1 MALQQCWKNIDL
13 SLNRQI
19 YLTQT
24 YAPFENALVWPPA
37 DQGVGFVY
45 RKGFFEVTA
54 RVRTLQERISRPFML
69 LLFLA
74 MTSAWLAAVLILRSA
89 LIDTLDRRL
98 EYSVSVLASGT
109 LPLTPELL
117 RRASL
122 VTGLDFL
129 LLGPSGQTISSTDS
143 DENFAS
149 RTLADDAISRIRSNP
164 AAAAFSGETLAGRR
178 LVSKP
183 IAGIA
188 LPDQRHLVASASLD
202 DVRESVR
209 TAALWFALTLLGAGL
224 MFFLVGRRVSTAI
237 SRPIGKL
244 GDLAERI
251 SSGERNIDQQLDGP
265 AELQRLG
272 SLMSSMA
279 VRIDDY
285 EAEMM
290 RQNRY
295 KTLGEMAARVAH
307 EIRNPL
313 TAIKMQLQLLQE
325 SVEPSVRESLQ
336 RVLNEATRLELITA
350 NTLSP
355 GNDLTIQKKPAV
367 LDDVAAEVIELLEP
381 QLRHQHIRLRFE
393 PGCALS
399 VALDA
404 DRAKQALLNLLVN
417 AADELA
423 QGGEVRVGTHCDGNA
438 ATICVEDNGRGVAV
452 DKRREIL
459 ENPTSNKKF
468 GLGLGLVVARQI
480 AEAHRGRLLVM
491 DSELL
496 GGAKFC
502 LEFPCDNAI
511 ETE

>member
-1 MALQQCWKNIDL
+1 M
-13 SLNRQI
+13 
-19 YLTQT
+19 
-24 YAPFENALVWPPA
+24 
-37 DQGVGFVY
+37 
-45 RKGFFEVTA
+45 TA

-224 MFFLVGRRVSTAI
+224 MFFLVGKRVSTAI

>member
-1 MALQQCWKNIDL
+1 M
-13 SLNRQI
+13 
-19 YLTQT
+19 
-24 YAPFENALVWPPA
+24 
-37 DQGVGFVY
+37 
-45 RKGFFEVTA
+45 TA

-209 TAALWFALTLLGAGL
+209 TAALWFAVTLLGAGL
-224 MFFLVGRRVSTAI
+224 MFFLVGKRVSTAI

-251 SSGERNIDQQLDGP
+251 TSGERNIDQQLDGP

>member
-1 MALQQCWKNIDL
+1 M
-13 SLNRQI
+13 
-19 YLTQT
+19 
-24 YAPFENALVWPPA
+24 
-37 DQGVGFVY
+37 
-45 RKGFFEVTA
+45 TA

-149 RTLADDAISRIRSNP
+149 RRLADDAISRIRSNP
-164 AAAAFSGETLAGRR
+164 AAAFSGETIAGRR

-183 IAGIA
+183 VAGLA
-188 LPDQRHLVASASLD
+188 VPEQRHLVASASLD

-209 TAALWFALTLLGAGL
+209 KAALWFALTLLGAGL
-224 MFFLVGRRVSTAI
+224 MFYLVGKRVSTAI

-244 GDLAERI
+244 GNLAERI

-502 LEFPCDNAI
+502 LEFPCDDAI

>member
-1 MALQQCWKNIDL
+1 M
-13 SLNRQI
+13 
-19 YLTQT
+19 
-24 YAPFENALVWPPA
+24 
-37 DQGVGFVY
+37 
-45 RKGFFEVTA
+45 TA

-149 RTLADDAISRIRSNP
+149 RRLADDAISRIRSNP
-164 AAAAFSGETLAGRR
+164 AAAFSGETIAGRR

-183 IAGIA
+183 VAGLA
-188 LPDQRHLVASASLD
+188 VPEQRHLVASASLD

-209 TAALWFALTLLGAGL
+209 KAALWFALTLLGAGL
-224 MFFLVGRRVSTAI
+224 MFYLVGKRVSTAI

-244 GDLAERI
+244 GNLAERI

-313 TAIKMQLQLLQE
+313 TAIKMQLQLLQ
-325 SVEPSVRESLQ
+325 
-336 RVLNEATRLELITA
+336 
-350 NTLSP
+350 
-355 GNDLTIQKKPAV
+355 
-367 LDDVAAEVIELLEP
+367 
-381 QLRHQHIRLRFE
+381 
-393 PGCALS
+393 
-399 VALDA
+399 
-404 DRAKQALLNLLVN
+404 
-417 AADELA
+417 
-423 QGGEVRVGTHCDGNA
+423 
-438 ATICVEDNGRGVAV
+438 
-452 DKRREIL
+452 
-459 ENPTSNKKF
+459 
-468 GLGLGLVVARQI
+468 
-480 AEAHRGRLLVM
+480 
-491 DSELL
+491 
-496 GGAKFC
+496 
-502 LEFPCDNAI
+502 
-511 ETE
+511 

>member
-1 MALQQCWKNIDL
+1 MAAQQCCKNIDL
-13 SLNRQI
+13 SLKRQF
-19 YLTQT
+19 YVTRT
-24 YAPFENALVWPPA
+24 YAASDNALVWPPA

-45 RKGFFEVTA
+45 RKGFFDVTA
-54 RVRTLQERISRPFML
+54 RVRTLRERISRPFML

-143 DENFAS
+143 DQKSVS
-149 RTLADDAISRIRSNP
+149 RTLAADAISRIQSDP
-164 AAAAFSGETLAGRR
+164 AATLSGETIAGRR
-178 LVSKP
+178 IVSKP
-183 IAGIA
+183 VAGIA
-188 LPDQRHLVASASLD
+188 LPEQRHLVASASLD
-202 DVRESVR
+202 DVRRSVR
-209 TAALWFALTLLGAGL
+209 NAALWFALTLLGAGL
-224 MFFLVGRRVSTAI
+224 MLYLVGKRVSTAI

-244 GDLAERI
+244 GNLAERI

-272 SLMSSMA
+272 TLMTSMA
-279 VRIDDY
+279 ARIDDY

-325 SVEPSVRESLQ
+325 SAEPSARESLQ

-367 LDDVAAEVIELLEP
+367 LDDVAAEVIELLKP

-393 PGCALS
+393 PGCALPVS
-399 VALDA
+399 LDA
-404 DRAKQALLNLLVN
+404 DRTKQALLNLLVN

-423 QGGEVRVGTHCDGNA
+423 QGGEVRVGTRCDGNA

-502 LEFPCDNAI
+502 LEFPCDDAI